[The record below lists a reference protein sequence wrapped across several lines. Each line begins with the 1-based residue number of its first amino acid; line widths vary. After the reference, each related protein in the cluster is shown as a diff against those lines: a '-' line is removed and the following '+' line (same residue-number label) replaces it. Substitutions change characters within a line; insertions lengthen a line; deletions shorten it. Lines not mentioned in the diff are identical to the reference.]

1 MAWLFTCLI
10 LNLKHKGNPMSSSPW
25 EGKTF
30 RFKGLT
36 REDVLVSREKHGR
49 NILTPPRRD
58 PWWKQYLQKFEDPV
72 IRILVIAAFLA
83 IAAGLVDGHY
93 IEGLGIVAAIL
104 LATSLSFLNEYTA
117 GQKFDVL
124 NKVSDDIP
132 IKVIRDSNFILIPR
146 QELVVGDILFVETG
160 EEIPGDG
167 TLLEAVSLRVD
178 ESSLTGESVPVRK
191 YPDEAHARE
200 AHVTAY
206 SPDKVLKGT
215 FVQDGYGYIEIS
227 AVGDGSEIGKAAK
240 AAAEETNVKTPLS
253 KQLDKLSKIIG
264 LVGFTVAV
272 TIYTALVAR
281 AGIMDELTLSSQ
293 QWTLI
298 VILSVSVLLA
308 MTKIWVPMVFDG
320 LEMLGRPAKR
330 ISWLESENFKAWLKS
345 LGMAAAFFIIAA
357 GIGYLFGY
365 VPRNPADWIPPQ
377 VGAELLKY
385 FMISVTIIVV
395 AVPEGLA
402 MSVTLS
408 LAYSMQKMADA
419 NNLVRQLHA
428 CETIGAATV
437 ICSDKTGTLT
447 QNKMAV
453 QSAHFEFLP
462 EGSFSHGEPGPN
474 ARLVAEA
481 ISVNTT
487 AQLSRTG
494 GQHAN
499 PIGNPTEGSLLLW
512 LEENGVDYQEYRNA
526 FAITQQWTF
535 TTERKSMGTAG
546 VSGVT
551 GQNVLYIKGAPEII
565 MARCSQILTQVGTH
579 PIKDHELSL
588 QTSLNDYQSRGMRT
602 LAFAWCEIDRDLT
615 DTSLEDAGVDMIWLG
630 FTAIADPVREDVPA
644 AIQACQ
650 RAGIMVK
657 IITGDTAETAKEIAR
672 QTGLVTPEDAP
683 DCFLTGTEFGELDD
697 TQAQQT
703 AVRLKVLSRARPL
716 DKLRV
721 VKLLQKANQVVAV
734 TGDGTNDA
742 PALNHA
748 DVGLAMGKTGTAV
761 AKEASDIIL
770 LDDSFTSIVNAVMW
784 GRSLYE
790 NIQRFVLFQLTIN
803 VAALS
808 VAFLGPFIGVKLP
821 LTVIQMLW
829 VNLIMD
835 TFAALALATEP
846 PHESVLNRLPRD
858 PDAFI
863 VTRRMAMQI
872 FFTAF
877 VFFCFLV
884 YYLIYIQAD
893 NEVTP
898 YELSVF
904 FTAFVLLQFW
914 NLFNARCLGQMSSA
928 FSGLLQNR
936 YFIVVGAVILLG
948 QIGIVQWGG
957 QIFRT
962 VPLTLKDWVIILVGT
977 SAVLWVGEI
986 LRLVK
991 RIQLKTRM

>member
-1 MAWLFTCLI
+1 
-10 LNLKHKGNPMSSSPW
+10 MSSSPQ
-25 EGKTF
+25 EEKKF
-30 RFKGLT
+30 HFKGLT
-36 REDVLVSREKHGR
+36 MEEALVSREKHGR

-58 PWWKQYLQKFEDPV
+58 PWWKQYLQKFEDPI
-72 IRILVIAAFLA
+72 IRILVIAASLA

-93 IEGLGIVAAIL
+93 VEGLGIVAAIL

-132 IKVIRDSNFILIPR
+132 IKVIRDSNFSLIPR

-191 YPDEAHARE
+191 YPDETPVRKDHE
-200 AHVTAY
+200 TAY

-215 FVQDGYGYIEIS
+215 LVQDGYGYIEIS

-240 AAAEETNVKTPLS
+240 AAAEKTDVKTPLS

-272 TIYTALVAR
+272 TIYAALVAR
-281 AGIMDELTLSSQ
+281 AGIMDELPLSSQ

-320 LEMLGRPAKR
+320 FEMLGKPAKR
-330 ISWLESENFKAWLKS
+330 ILWLESENLGAWLKS
-345 LGMAAAFFIIAA
+345 LGMAAAFFIVTA
-357 GIGYLFGY
+357 GIGYLFEYIPG
-365 VPRNPADWIPPQ
+365 NPADWIPPQ
-377 VGAELLKY
+377 VGTELLKY

-408 LAYSMQKMADA
+408 LAYSMQKMAAD

-447 QNKMAV
+447 QNKMEV

-462 EGSFSHGEPGPN
+462 EGSFSHEKPGPE
-474 ARLVAEA
+474 ARLLAEA
-481 ISVNTT
+481 IAANTT

-494 GQHAN
+494 EEQPY

-512 LEENGVDYQEYRNA
+512 LEKNGVNYQEYRSG
-526 FAITQQWTF
+526 FTLTHQWTF
-535 TTERKSMGTAG
+535 TTERKSMGTTG
-546 VSGVT
+546 MSGVT
-551 GQNVLYIKGAPEII
+551 DKKVLYIKGAPEII
-565 MARCSQILTQVGTH
+565 MAHCNRFLNQSGTH
-579 PIKDHELSL
+579 PIKDHEPALRK
-588 QTSLNDYQSRGMRT
+588 TLNDYQSRGMRT
-602 LAFAWCEIDRDLT
+602 LAFAYCDIEGDLSE
-615 DTSLEDAGVDMIWLG
+615 TSLENAGVDMIWLG
-630 FTAIADPVREDVPA
+630 FTSIADPVREDVPA
-644 AIQACQ
+644 AVQACQ

-672 QTGLVTPEDAP
+672 KTGLVTPEDTP
-683 DCFLTGTEFGELDD
+683 DCFLTGTEFGELEDI
-697 TQAQQT
+697 QAQQ
-703 AVRLKVLSRARPL
+703 AALKMKVLSRARPL

-721 VKLLQKANQVVAV
+721 VKLLQKANHVVAV

-808 VAFLGPFIGVKLP
+808 IAFLGPFIGIKLP

-846 PHESVLNRLPRD
+846 PHQSVMNRLPRD

-877 VFFCFLV
+877 AFFCFLV
-884 YYLIYIQAD
+884 FYLIYIQTD
-893 NEVTP
+893 NEVTS
-898 YELSVF
+898 YELSLF
-904 FTAFVLLQFW
+904 FTTFVLLQFW
-914 NLFNARCLGQMSSA
+914 NLFNARCLGQTSSA
-928 FSGLLQNR
+928 FSGLFDNK
-936 YFIVVGAVILLG
+936 YFLLVSAVILLG
-948 QIGIVQWGG
+948 QIGIIQWGG
-957 QIFRT
+957 QMFRT
-962 VPLTLKDWVIILVGT
+962 VPLTLKDWVFIFVGT
-977 SAVLWVGEI
+977 SVVLWAGE
-986 LRLVK
+986 LYRLFK
-991 RIQLKTRM
+991 RARMKTGA